1 MMIRYALL
9 LLVALMLGG
18 CCLSGD
24 CYAPLAGPA
33 GMASAPTTGT
43 AAKPTASVATA
54 APDGLGSGPS
64 DDPRAGAPAKPK
76 RTAQRRTDF
85 DSIGDASPASRYRG
99 GSWEEQQATD
109 RADEEQLK
117 RKLIICQNCSTSAN

>member
-1 MMIRYALL
+1 M
-9 LLVALMLGG
+9 
-18 CCLSGD
+18 
-24 CYAPLAGPA
+24 
-33 GMASAPTTGT
+33 
-43 AAKPTASVATA
+43 PTASVATA

-85 DSIGDASPASRYRG
+85 DSIGDASSASRYRG

>member
-1 MMIRYALL
+1 MMIRYAPL

-33 GMASAPTTGT
+33 GVTRAPTTGT
-43 AAKPTASVATA
+43 AAMPTASVATA

-85 DSIGDASPASRYRG
+85 DSIGDASSASRYRG

-109 RADEEQLK
+109 RVDEEQLK
-117 RKLIICQNCSTSAN
+117 RKLIICRNCSTSAN

>member
-33 GMASAPTTGT
+33 GVTRAPTTGT
-43 AAKPTASVATA
+43 AAMPTASVAPA

-64 DDPRAGAPAKPK
+64 DGSRAGVPAKPK

-85 DSIGDASPASRYRG
+85 DSIGDASSASRYPG

>member
-54 APDGLGSGPS
+54 APDGLGSRPN
-64 DDPRAGAPAKPK
+64 PAKPK

-85 DSIGDASPASRYRG
+85 DSIGDASSASRYPD

>member
-1 MMIRYALL
+1 M
-9 LLVALMLGG
+9 
-18 CCLSGD
+18 
-24 CYAPLAGPA
+24 
-33 GMASAPTTGT
+33 
-43 AAKPTASVATA
+43 PTAIGATA
-54 APDGLGSGPS
+54 APDGL
-64 DDPRAGAPAKPK
+64 RAGPGDGSRAGVPAKPK

-85 DSIGDASPASRYRG
+85 DSIGNDSSASRYRG